1 MKISNC
7 QIGLLVILVTFHLS
21 ESASLAKFRTP
32 QVNYSLI
39 KVHSTIGFVI
49 KIQIFFFTF
58 SGNLRW
64 SQIND
69 QKRPNYSTNWSE
81 ANFRSCPNN
90 PTLQTRNQEAIF
102 IADTFTKY
110 ENDFSKIWGFI
121 RITTLYGV
129 VSINIIK
136 CLPGDIAR

>member
-49 KIQIFFFTF
+49 KIQIFFLLFQEILDGVKSMIKRGQTIPPIEVKPTSEVVQTIRLYKQEIRRPSLLRTLLQNMKMTF
-58 SGNLRW
+58 
-64 SQIND
+64 
-69 QKRPNYSTNWSE
+69 QKFEDS
-81 ANFRSCPNN
+81 
-90 PTLQTRNQEAIF
+90 
-102 IADTFTKY
+102 
-110 ENDFSKIWGFI
+110 
-121 RITTLYGV
+121 
-129 VSINIIK
+129 
-136 CLPGDIAR
+136 